1 MTGEHGRAIPY
12 LRPPR
17 NVRLCCLARLLFHQ
31 FPVSGRLE
39 TGYNFDL
46 SSTLTTSYWYQL
58 DECRADNSERAAEFM
73 AARGAL
79 GSPIDFD
86 SLPKND
92 RGERDFRQIIR
103 AVK

>member
-1 MTGEHGRAIPY
+1 M
-12 LRPPR
+12 
-17 NVRLCCLARLLFHQ
+17 
-31 FPVSGRLE
+31 
-39 TGYNFDL
+39 
-46 SSTLTTSYWYQL
+46 

-79 GSPIDFD
+79 GNPIDFD